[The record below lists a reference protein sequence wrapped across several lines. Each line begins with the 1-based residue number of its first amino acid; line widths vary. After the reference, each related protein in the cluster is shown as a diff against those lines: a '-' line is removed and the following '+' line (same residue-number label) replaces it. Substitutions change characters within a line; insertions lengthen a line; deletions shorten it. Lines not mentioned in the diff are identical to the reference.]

1 MSAAAGTVMLA
12 MRWKNKAFG
21 SKKRGTRF
29 GSIRISPTGD
39 VAQPTATS
47 IGKVSASSTGSGNT
61 EVANALADAKKEAM
75 ADMASLL
82 KGDAGPATNTP
93 APTTEAPAA

>member
-1 MSAAAGTVMLA
+1 MLA

-39 VAQPTATS
+39 VTQPTQPTDTS
-47 IGKVSASSTGSGNT
+47 IDKVSASSTGSGNA

-75 ADMASLL
+75 ADMASIL
-82 KGDAGPATNTP
+82 KGDAGPATNAP